1 VSGTSD
7 ASSTRWAS
15 RLSRFQLRESNSAAD
30 SGVEEAAKNGFKQVV
45 KDPPLMPGQKVF
57 TGGVR
62 YLTKDADAHSGG
74 G

>member
-1 VSGTSD
+1 
-7 ASSTRWAS
+7 
-15 RLSRFQLRESNSAAD
+15 LRESNSAAD